1 MARFVVIGT
10 GALGSAAAYWLP
22 ARAGGDVLVLEQF
35 APGHGR
41 GASEDHSR
49 IIRHSYQS
57 TAYTRLTR
65 AMYACWDEL
74 EAAAGLRLVTRTGG
88 LDLALPGVEE
98 ADAEYAATEAA
109 LGAEGIP
116 YEPLDATE
124 TMRRWPQW
132 SLPDGTRAIFQADAG
147 VLDIGRACA
156 AHLALARAHG
166 AVVRDGAVVRRL
178 EPRDDGVRVHLDG
191 EVLDA
196 EHVVVCAGR
205 WTNRVLAGVHAFPLR
220 CTREQVQW
228 FASPRMRE
236 FAPERFPIWIGLG
249 EPSFYGF
256 PVHGFPG
263 VKVSQDLAGP
273 PAEPDDEEAQVDPAR
288 IEPVRAFVGRHL
300 PAAAGPVVAARACLY
315 DLTPDRGF
323 VLDAVPG
330 APRVKV
336 ALGAAHA
343 AKWGSLF
350 GRILA
355 DLTLDGTTPHDIAA
369 FRADRFA
376 SGREA

>member
-1 MARFVVIGT
+1 MARIVVIGT
-10 GALGSAAAYWLP
+10 GALGSGAAYWL
-22 ARAGGDVLVLEQF
+22 AKRAGGDVLVLEQF

-65 AMYACWDEL
+65 AMYAAW
-74 EAAAGLRLVTRTGG
+74 EAVEAEAGVPLVTRTGG
-88 LDLALPGVEE
+88 LDLALPGVDE

-109 LGAEGIP
+109 LTAEGIP
-116 YEPLDATE
+116 YETLDAAA

-132 SLPDGTRAIFQADAG
+132 SLPEATRAIFQEDAG

-166 AVVRDGAVVRRL
+166 ADLRAGAAVRRL

-205 WTNRVLAGVHAFPLR
+205 WTNRVLDGVHAFPLR
-220 CTREQVQW
+220 CTQEQVQW
-228 FASPRMRE
+228 LASPRMAE

-273 PAEPDDEEAQVDPAR
+273 PAEPGDEEAAVDPAR
-288 IEPVRAFVGRHL
+288 IEPVRAFVARHL
-300 PAAAGPVVAARACLY
+300 PAAAGPVVAARACFY

-323 VLDAVPG
+323 VIDAVPG
-330 APRVKV
+330 APRVHV

-343 AKWGSLF
+343 AKWGSLI

-355 DLTLDGTTPHDIAA
+355 DLALDGATPHEIAP
-369 FRADRFA
+369 FRAERLE
-376 SGREA
+376 RV